1 MTNVT
6 NITEVK
12 QVLDLEEIEE
22 LADEVILP
30 WMKELPESAW
40 APGALHTMVV
50 DNLPAGEEE
59 PTLGE
64 VTQALGY
71 LQAGGAVVSFEDDC
85 WTAI

>member
-12 QVLDLEEIEE
+12 QVLELEEIEE
-22 LADEVILP
+22 LADETILP
-30 WMKELPESAW
+30 FLKELPESAW
-40 APGALHTMVV
+40 ATGAVHTMVV

-59 PTLGE
+59 PTLAE
-64 VTQALGY
+64 VTQALEY
-71 LQAGGAVVSFEDDC
+71 LQGGGAVVSFEDER

>member
-22 LADEVILP
+22 LADEIILP
-30 WMKELPESAW
+30 YLKELPESAW
-40 APGALHTMVV
+40 ATGALHTMVV
-50 DNLPAGEEE
+50 DNLHAGEEE

-64 VTQALGY
+64 VSRALEY
-71 LQAGGAVVSFEDDC
+71 LQAGGAVVSFEDDR